1 MLERL
6 WIKVSVGLMRHPKL
20 RRLAQSL
27 SESPLTSTGRL
38 MLLWTYALEFY
49 PNGKMNITAEELAD
63 ICQWEGD
70 PEVLVKALTTC
81 GGNNQNGFIEILGE
95 YYIVHDWADFSGEL
109 DKKREYFREYRRK
122 KRADQTEQ
130 KQEEVE
136 QKVEQE
142 LNSSTLA
149 NKKDDVQTLENT
161 DVVSRPQ
168 KVFNKCSTNVQQ
180 VFSECSAID
189 TDTDT
194 DTDKN
199 QNRKNLS
206 CPKRKTKRE
215 KSDENDDEKKALP
228 FIEDFEA
235 VWEIYPKKL
244 DKKQAYN
251 CYVARRRAGT
261 SAEELYM
268 ATQNFAGEMKKQNR
282 ENRYIMSGKT
292 FFGVNDRWLDYARPQ
307 TQATTPQLTGE
318 EEYMRDALGAGLISS
333 QQYDDWRRKHNG
345 VQ

>member
-1 MLERL
+1 MRARNIKPGFFKNENLGDCSFQARL
-6 WIKVSVGLMRHPKL
+6 LFIGLWC
-20 RRLAQSL
+20 LADR
-27 SESPLTSTGRL
+27 EGRL
-38 MLLWTYALEFY
+38 EDR
-49 PNGKMNITAEELAD
+49 PKKIHAEIFPYDQEMDTESCLVELSSQKLIVRYKHENQNLIWIPQFSRHQNPHPHEAES
-63 ICQWEGD
+63 ILPPYVEGD
-70 PEVLVKALTTC
+70 SEKIEESNVITCHDMPLHVMKCNADSLIPDSLKPESL
-81 GGNNQNGFIEILGE
+81 NQ
-95 YYIVHDWADFSGEL
+95 
-109 DKKREYFREYRRK
+109 
-122 KRADQTEQ
+122 
-130 KQEEVE
+130 
-136 QKVEQE
+136 
-142 LNSSTLA
+142 
-149 NKKDDVQTLENT
+149 
-161 DVVSRPQ
+161 
-168 KVFNKCSTNVQQ
+168 
-180 VFSECSAID
+180 
-189 TDTDT
+189 
-194 DTDKN
+194 N

-244 DKKQAYN
+244 DKKQSYN

-261 SAEELYM
+261 SAEELYT